1 MAKDLWS
8 NGRLKTFHD
17 RILFVGRERRAA
29 RFVWPREKDCVYST
43 YDGAKSRAKSLQR
56 QLEKS
61 SIRFPLNRC
70 QTAIARAGGFKDWH
84 DLQANLD
91 SSPKVEDVTT
101 YRRRLKAALPIACQ
115 RPVAASWEPEGDD
128 KQAASDDIPPYFF
141 RDVWPYVMAAE
152 VLHRTT
158 TDVIRPGSGA
168 GQKLREAMVLG
179 VLLNVHGGT
188 QVVPVLDP
196 DSLAL
201 DFPGTIDTVFRDEA
215 RHPRF
220 DRELG
225 TLTAAGVL
233 SVIDDRDRGPMVRIE
248 APAGLDDEVLRH
260 QVLHVDYAVSS
271 AEHYDDDE
279 SSQALVRSL
288 NDVFSSLGIDDTLK
302 VARAIVAQHA
312 PEYATPSGAML
323 EVLSE
328 LARNGQIRG
337 FAYAFST
344 FTHVHPMNATF
355 VSARAPAMIGEY
367 LAIHHGVRSERWNE
381 WLEQN
386 RSWAG
391 RVRELL
397 EAPAQFESFIAATA
411 SAIKASDEPL

>member
-17 RILFVGRERRAA
+17 RTLFVGRERRAA

-43 YDGAKSRAKSLQR
+43 YDGAKSRAKYLQR
-56 QLEKS
+56 LLEKS

-70 QTAIARAGGFKDWH
+70 QTAIARAGGFKDWY
-84 DLQANLD
+84 DLQANRA
-91 SSPKVEDVTT
+91 SNSKVADVTA

-128 KQAASDDIPPYFF
+128 KRSVSDDMPPYFF
-141 RDVWPYVMAAE
+141 RDVWPYVMAAQ

-158 TDVIRPGSGA
+158 TAIIRPGSGA

-179 VLLNVHGGT
+179 VLLNIHGGT

-201 DFPGTIDTVFRDEA
+201 DFPGTIDAVFRDET
-215 RHPRF
+215 RHPKF
-220 DRELG
+220 AQELE
-225 TLTAAGVL
+225 TLMEAE
-233 SVIDDRDRGPMVRIE
+233 VISILDDRDRGPMVRIA
-248 APAGLDDEVLRH
+248 APSGLEDEVLRR
-260 QVLHVDYAVSS
+260 QVLHVDYSVSS
-271 AEHYDDDE
+271 SDHYDDDE
-279 SSQALVRSL
+279 SNQALIRSL
-288 NDVFSSLGIDDTLK
+288 NDVFFSLGIDDTLK

-312 PEYATPSGAML
+312 PEYVTPSGAML
-323 EVLSE
+323 EALSE
-328 LARNGQIRG
+328 LARNGHVRG
-337 FAYAFST
+337 FAHAFLT

-367 LAIHHGVRSERWNE
+367 LAIHCGVQSERWQD

-386 RSWAG
+386 RSWA
-391 RVRELL
+391 VQMRELL
-397 EAPAQFESFIAATA
+397 KTPAQFESFVAATA
-411 SAIKASDEPL
+411 SAIKAMDEPL